1 MMRLPLSGTRGF
13 GAKQI
18 GRALMPGKLIF
29 SLVAVVALL
38 AAIPSNAA
46 EQTPEAYKE
55 AVEPICKANTEA
67 NEKILKGVRQKVK
80 AGKYDAAANQFSAAA
95 KALKKTR
102 AQLLAVPKP
111 AEDTAQLTKWL
122 SYAKTEAQLFE
133 SIAKKLHADEATA
146 AQKMVVRLV
155 STARQANNQVLDY
168 EFRYCRFQPSKFI

>member
-1 MMRLPLSGTRGF
+1 
-13 GAKQI
+13 
-18 GRALMPGKLIF
+18 MPGKKLIF
-29 SLVAVVALL
+29 SLVAVLALL
-38 AAIPSNAA
+38 AAVTSSAA

-55 AVEPICKANTEA
+55 AVEPVCKANTEA

-80 AGKYDAAANQFSAAA
+80 AGKYDAAAKQFEGAA

-111 AEDTAQLTKWL
+111 AEDTAKLTKWL
-122 SYAKTEAQLFE
+122 GYVKTEIQLFE
-133 SIAKKLHADEATA
+133 SIAQKLKKDDVTA

-155 STARQANNQVLDY
+155 SNARQANNQVLDY

>member
-1 MMRLPLSGTRGF
+1 MSV
-13 GAKQI
+13 K
-18 GRALMPGKLIF
+18 KSIF
-29 SLVAVVALL
+29 SLVAIVVLL
-38 AAIPSNAA
+38 AAIPSSAA

-80 AGKYDAAANQFSAAA
+80 NGKYDAAAKQFTGAAR
-95 KALKKTR
+95 ALKKART
-102 AQLLAVPKP
+102 QLLAVPKP
-111 AEDTAQLTKWL
+111 AEDAAQLTKWL
-122 SYAKTEAQLFE
+122 GYAKTEAQLFE
-133 SIAKKLHADEATA
+133 SIAAKLKKDEATA

>member
-1 MMRLPLSGTRGF
+1 
-13 GAKQI
+13 
-18 GRALMPGKLIF
+18 MPGKKLVF
-29 SLVAVVALL
+29 SLVAAVALL
-38 AAIPSNAA
+38 AAIPSSAA

-80 AGKYDAAANQFSAAA
+80 SGKYDAAAKQFQAAA

-102 AQLLAVPKP
+102 TQLVAVPKP
-111 AEDTAQLTKWL
+111 SEDTAKLTKWL
-122 SYAKTEAQLFE
+122 DYAKTEAQLFE
-133 SIAKKLHADEATA
+133 RIAKKLHNDEATA

>member
-1 MMRLPLSGTRGF
+1 
-13 GAKQI
+13 
-18 GRALMPGKLIF
+18 MPGKLIF

-46 EQTPEAYKE
+46 EQTPEGYKE
-55 AVEPICKANTEA
+55 AVEPICKTNTEA

-80 AGKYDAAANQFSAAA
+80 DGNYDAAAKQFSGAA
-95 KALKKTR
+95 KALKKART
-102 AQLLAVPKP
+102 QLLAVPKP
-111 AEDTAQLTKWL
+111 TEDAAQLTKWL
-122 SYAKTEAQLFE
+122 GYAKTEAQLFE
-133 SIAKKLHADEATA
+133 SIATKLKNDEATA